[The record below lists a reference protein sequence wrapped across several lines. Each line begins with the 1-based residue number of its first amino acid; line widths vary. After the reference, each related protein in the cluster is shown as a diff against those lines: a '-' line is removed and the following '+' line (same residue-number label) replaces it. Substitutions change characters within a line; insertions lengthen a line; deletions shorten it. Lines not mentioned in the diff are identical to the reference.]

1 MKLKINVGMCIRD
14 IQKQFSDEYP
24 YLKIEFFRH
33 KHGLRQL
40 SPKKERLDPITIIP
54 LNNGHAKN
62 WSLDAGKNITV
73 GEFEKEC
80 WEKTGIAVQVFRKSR
95 NLWIETSLTD
105 GWTLEKQNELAE
117 SFAHPDE
124 RSLEQKMEDQ
134 QFDED

>member
-1 MKLKINVGMCIRD
+1 MILTIKEGMYIRD
-14 IQKQFSDEYP
+14 IQKLFNENYP

-40 SPKKERLDPITIIP
+40 SPKLEKLSESTIVP
-54 LNNGHAKN
+54 LRNGHAKT
-62 WSLDAGKNITV
+62 WSLDMSKDRTV

-80 WEKTGIAVQVFRKSR
+80 WEKTGVAVQVFRKSR

-105 GWTLEKQNELAE
+105 NWTLEKQNELAA

-124 RSLEQKMEDQ
+124 RSPEQKLEDQ
-134 QFDED
+134 RFDEE